1 MGRRSHP
8 KRLQKV
14 KLQRVE
20 GSGPRKAIAVSPTI
34 AFIIVGILA
43 GAFLLLGRG
52 GESSPP
58 GPKTAAIVDQLSLT
72 QPNPSFVASATDILH
87 EAGYTVHYFPGEQVT
102 VDFYRDLPGGNY
114 DLVVLRVH
122 SGRILDRGG
131 KTDDVILFTGEPYD
145 IAGYDSDQR
154 AGRLGWARYQE
165 GASPLFGILPEFI
178 EDGMRGNFDDTLIV
192 MMGCDGLR
200 SQRMAQAFLDKGA
213 RAFVSWS
220 RPVSAAHTDNTTE
233 RLLENLLLGGL
244 TTARAVSQTS
254 AEMGSDPLYGAEL
267 RFLRDSD
274 G

>member
-1 MGRRSHP
+1 MRRRRHQERLP
-8 KRLQKV
+8 KAEPR
-14 KLQRVE
+14 RPE
-20 GSGPRKAIAVSPTI
+20 GSGLRKAIAVSP
-34 AFIIVGILA
+34 AVAVIIVGALV

-72 QPNPSFVASATDILH
+72 QPNPSFVASATDILQ
-87 EAGYTVHYFPGEQVT
+87 EAGYIVYYIPGEQVT
-102 VDFYRDLPGGNY
+102 VDFYRNLPARDY

-122 SGRILDRGG
+122 SGRILDQGS

-145 IAGYDSDQR
+145 IARYDIDQR
-154 AGRLGWARYQE
+154 AGRLGWASYHE

-178 EDGMRGNFDDTLIV
+178 GDGMRGKFDDTLIV

-213 RAFVSWS
+213 RAFISWS
-220 RPVSAAHTDNTTE
+220 RSVSAVHTDTTTK
-233 RLLENLLLGGL
+233 RLLENLLLDGF
-244 TTARAVSQTS
+244 TTGRAVTETS

-267 RFLRDSD
+267 RFLKE
-274 G
+274 